1 MGSYTIFTDSGCDLA
16 PSLLQ
21 QWGVSCVDLTF
32 HIDGSP
38 RQYVNANMPPEE
50 FYRRMR
56 AGSVF
61 KTAAV
66 NPNAFRVAFEAAL
79 QQGEDVLYLGLS
91 SGLSNTSTAGLTV
104 ARELQADYPRQK
116 LIAVDTRCASGGLGL
131 LVCLAARKRRQG
143 VNLEE
148 TACFI
153 RSLAPGICHWF
164 TVDDLTYL
172 RRGGR
177 VSAAAAF
184 VGGMLDL
191 RPVLHVDDNGRLV
204 CISRARGRN
213 QSIRA
218 LAQKYTELATDPEN
232 GVYFIAHGDCMEDAR
247 ALEAAIRQA
256 HGASA
261 ALITDFG
268 PVIGSHAGPGTLALF
283 FPGKKR

>member
-16 PSLLQ
+16 PALLK

-32 HIDGSP
+32 HIDGSS
-38 RQYVNANMPPEE
+38 RQYVNADIPPEE

-56 AGSVF
+56 SGSVF

-66 NPNAFRVAFEAAL
+66 NPNAFRTAFEAAL
-79 QQGEDVLYLGLS
+79 RRGEDVLYLGLS

-116 LIAVDTRCASGGLGL
+116 LIAVDTRCASAGLGL
-131 LVCLAARKRRQG
+131 LVCLAAKKCRQG
-143 VNLEE
+143 VELEE
-148 TACFI
+148 NARFI
-153 RSLAPGICHWF
+153 RGLAPSICHWF

-172 RRGGR
+172 RRGGW
-177 VSAAAAF
+177 VGATAAF

-191 RPVLHVDDNGRLV
+191 RPVLHMDDAGRLV
-204 CISRARGRN
+204 CMSRARGRS

-218 LAQKYTELATDPEN
+218 LAQKYTELATDPAH
-232 GVYFIAHGDCMEDAR
+232 GVYFISHGGCPEDAKE
-247 ALEAAIRQA
+247 LETAIRKA

-261 ALITDFG
+261 ALITDIG